1 MANKEDVIDLA
12 KKIVELD
19 ILRDQIW
26 ENFAEAAGERAD
38 ELLRKVQNSQKV
50 V

>member
-1 MANKEDVIDLA
+1 MDLA
-12 KKIVELD
+12 KKIIELD
-19 ILRDQIW
+19 MLRDQIW

-38 ELLRKVQNSQKV
+38 ELFRKVQNNQKV

>member
-1 MANKEDVIDLA
+1 MANKEVIDLA

-19 ILRDQIW
+19 LLRDQIY

-38 ELLRKVQNSQKV
+38 ELLRKVQNSQRV

>member
-1 MANKEDVIDLA
+1 MRDKEVVDLA
-12 KKIVELD
+12 KQIIELD

-26 ENFAEAAGERAD
+26 EDFAEAAGERAG

-50 V
+50 G

>member
-1 MANKEDVIDLA
+1 MANKDVIDLA

-19 ILRDQIW
+19 LLRDQIY
-26 ENFAEAAGERAD
+26 ESFAEAAGERAD
-38 ELLRKVQNSQKV
+38 ELLRKIQNSQRV